1 MIRRLPPVA
10 SMPQVIPGTKN
21 GITARMLM
29 MCKAGME
36 RLLTD
41 WAQKKTAAA
50 SAFFSG
56 SSFAQSAIETSS
68 HQNRSRFSQVEA
80 STVCSQEPTATAQF
94 DRLWLFVFEADLLE
108 KETTG
113 RNTSFWAAEVAFC
126 PPLELKTG

>member
-1 MIRRLPPVA
+1 
-10 SMPQVIPGTKN
+10 MPQVIPGTKN

-113 RNTSFWAAEVAFC
+113 RKHLVLGGRGWHFV
-126 PPLELKTG
+126 PPWSLKLGEEQGHR